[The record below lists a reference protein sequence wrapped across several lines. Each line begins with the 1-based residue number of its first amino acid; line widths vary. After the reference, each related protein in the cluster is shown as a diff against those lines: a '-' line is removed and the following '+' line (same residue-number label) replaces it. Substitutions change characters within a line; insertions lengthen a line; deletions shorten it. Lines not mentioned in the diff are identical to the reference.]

1 MFPRAYQEFFWV
13 KILKFFDVD
22 PGWKNSDP
30 PGCKNLDLG
39 SATLLKSGPGPVLK
53 EGLYDGDVSDFGGEV
68 EGGGAAQGA
77 RVGLR
82 SLLQQVTH
90 HALVTL

>member
-1 MFPRAYQEFFWV
+1 MPV
-13 KILKFFDVD
+13 TI
-22 PGWKNSDP
+22 
-30 PGCKNLDLG
+30 
-39 SATLLKSGPGPVLK
+39 LKSGPGPVLEK
-53 EGLYDGDVSDFGGEV
+53 GLHDGDVSYFGGEV

-82 SLLQQVTH
+82 SLLQQVPH

>member
-1 MFPRAYQEFFWV
+1 
-13 KILKFFDVD
+13 
-22 PGWKNSDP
+22 
-30 PGCKNLDLG
+30 
-39 SATLLKSGPGPVLK
+39 VLE
-53 EGLYDGDVSDFGGEV
+53 EGLHDGDVSDFGGEV

-82 SLLQQVTH
+82 SLLQQVPH